1 MDRGKEEGRSET
13 TRRRLMEAAEAAFAE
28 KGLSGARV
36 DEIAAAAAIN
46 KRMIYEYFGSKELL
60 YKQVLFQVY
69 RRLETAERNLIEHQ
83 LSGITLIRS
92 LISMYFDFLR
102 DNDTFVSILMWENLN
117 RGQCLR
123 EMPEDSFQ
131 RPTLHFFMKE
141 IQRGKEE
148 GIFREDLDTEQLV
161 VSLITVCFANFS
173 NRYTLSELF
182 GLPLDQPAMMEKRK
196 AHTIDLIL
204 TYICPEGRNY
214 RKEHFE

>member
-1 MDRGKEEGRSET
+1 MDGQLKRGM
-13 TRRRLMEAAEAAFAE
+13 LDVCV
-28 KGLSGARV
+28 L
-36 DEIAAAAAIN
+36 AAI
-46 KRMIYEYFGSKELL
+46 RKEDSYGYQILKDLRPYVALSESTL
-60 YKQVLFQVY
+60 YPIL

-148 GIFREDLDTEQLV
+148 GIFREDFDTEQLV

>member
-1 MDRGKEEGRSET
+1 M
-13 TRRRLMEAAEAAFAE
+13 
-28 KGLSGARV
+28 
-36 DEIAAAAAIN
+36 
-46 KRMIYEYFGSKELL
+46 
-60 YKQVLFQVY
+60 LFQVY

-131 RPTLHFFMKE
+131 RPTLNFFMKE

>member
-1 MDRGKEEGRSET
+1 
-13 TRRRLMEAAEAAFAE
+13 
-28 KGLSGARV
+28 
-36 DEIAAAAAIN
+36 
-46 KRMIYEYFGSKELL
+46 
-60 YKQVLFQVY
+60 
-69 RRLETAERNLIEHQ
+69 
-83 LSGITLIRS
+83 
-92 LISMYFDFLR
+92 MYFDFLR

-204 TYICPEGRNY
+204 TYICLEGRNY